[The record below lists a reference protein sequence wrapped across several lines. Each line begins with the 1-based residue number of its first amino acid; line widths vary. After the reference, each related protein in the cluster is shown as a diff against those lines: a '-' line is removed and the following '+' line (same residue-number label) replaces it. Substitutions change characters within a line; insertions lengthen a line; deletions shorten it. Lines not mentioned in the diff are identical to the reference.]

1 MEKSEIEAQVRDYIM
16 KTLGNTVDKAQNSE
30 FIVAAN
36 WKMNMS
42 SKETVDFLYKTKDIQ
57 VTDNI
62 KPIIFPP
69 FPYLLLFQKLLRYS
83 SIAYGSQDIAKED
96 NGAFTGEVS
105 GRMLSDCGCSY
116 AIVGHSERRSY
127 YGETSELVAEKAKA
141 ALKNDITPIICIGET
156 LEERRGNRYKQVL
169 YHQLYAVTSSLG
181 KETLKCIIA
190 YEPVWAI
197 GTGVIPRMEE
207 IEDTHRFIHEYLS
220 SNVPGGGNIKLLY
233 GGSVNEENVRDISKV
248 AYVSGFL
255 IGGASLKVDKYKAII
270 DILKAEYG
278 NGHK

>member
-1 MEKSEIEAQVRDYIM
+1 MEKSEIEAQVRAYIM
-16 KTLGNTVDKAQNSE
+16 KTLVNTVDKVKNRE

-42 SKETVDFLYKTKDIQ
+42 SKETVDFLDKTKDIQ
-57 VTDNI
+57 FPDSI

-69 FPYLLLFQKLLRYS
+69 FPYLLLFKKLLRYS

-105 GRMLSDCGCSY
+105 GSMLSDCGCSY
-116 AIVGHSERRSY
+116 ALVGHSERRSY

-141 ALKNDITPIICIGET
+141 ALKNGITPVICIGET
-156 LEERRGNRYKQVL
+156 LEERRGNQYKQVL
-169 YHQLYAVTSSLG
+169 SQQLHAVTSSLG
-181 KETLKCIIA
+181 VETLKCIIA

-197 GTGVIPRMEE
+197 GTGVIPKMEE
-207 IEDTHRFIHEYLS
+207 IEDTHRFIHEYLAS
-220 SNVPGGGNIKLLY
+220 KVSGGGNIKLLY
-233 GGSVNEENVRDISKV
+233 GGSVNEENVSDISKV

-255 IGGASLKVDKYKAII
+255 IGGASLKVDKYKSII

-278 NGHK
+278 NGLK